1 LVTVR
6 LSQKNWIRI
15 MLIKTEC
22 GIKKYNE
29 LKRQKGFV
37 NKIRFYFFV
46 AMATL
51 RDFNKQK

>member
-1 LVTVR
+1 M
-6 LSQKNWIRI
+6 RI